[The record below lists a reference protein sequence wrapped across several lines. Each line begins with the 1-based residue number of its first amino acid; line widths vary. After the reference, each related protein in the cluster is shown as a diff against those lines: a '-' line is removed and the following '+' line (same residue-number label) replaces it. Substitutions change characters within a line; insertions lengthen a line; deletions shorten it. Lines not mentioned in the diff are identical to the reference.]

1 MDERITLAEALNELR
16 QELYTAQD
24 QGTNEQFRFE
34 VEQAELTL
42 EVEFRRD
49 GNGKVNVEVGAFGA
63 KVAGE
68 AGGALGST
76 LRQTLTLTLQVHD
89 EALGGERAKIRRR
102 TGGLET
108 PADGA
113 TADGTIA
120 QGSAGVPAQSAAAL
134 PPTAT
139 ATPDQK
145 GVGLRPWE
153 V

>member
-1 MDERITLAEALNELR
+1 MDRGISLAEALSELR
-16 QELYTAQD
+16 QELYAAQD
-24 QGTNEQFRFE
+24 EGSHEQFRFE
-34 VEQAELTL
+34 VEQAEVTL
-42 EVEFRRD
+42 ELEFRRD

-89 EALGGERAKIRRR
+89 EALGGERAKIRRAE
-102 TGGLET
+102 GGLEPT
-108 PADGA
+108 GA
-113 TADGTIA
+113 PTAA
-120 QGSAGVPAQSAAAL
+120 QGSADAPPAAA
-134 PPTAT
+134 TV
-139 ATPDQK
+139 PDQK